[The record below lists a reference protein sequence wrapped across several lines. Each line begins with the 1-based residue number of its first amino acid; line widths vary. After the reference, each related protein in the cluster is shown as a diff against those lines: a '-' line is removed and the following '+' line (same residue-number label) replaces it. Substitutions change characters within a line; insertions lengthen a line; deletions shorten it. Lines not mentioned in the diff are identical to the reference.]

1 MQVNADLH
9 IHGPY
14 SAGSSRDMTI
24 PLMDEYAGLKG
35 LQILATAD
43 CLHPKWL
50 KHLKENLKED
60 NGLFRHKESKTRFLL
75 ETEVQDSSL
84 VHELIFLP
92 SFDAADSLYSILK
105 KHSTD
110 IDKDGRPRL
119 SIGPEELAGIVLSE
133 GGMIGPAHAFTP
145 YYAIYSKFNSIKECY
160 GKHASK
166 IKFIELGLSA
176 DTEMADHIEELN
188 HLTFLS
194 NSDAHSVMRLGRE
207 FNQMELEEPSFAAVK
222 DAIDNHKVTLNAG
235 YDPREGKYHLTACNK
250 CYRQYELKEAKAKD
264 MRCSC
269 GGIIKTGV
277 KDRII
282 ARSGEKSKSPSF
294 RPEYKHMIPLIEIIS
309 KSLGISST
317 YSKKVQE
324 LWRELVE
331 ENGGEIK
338 VLLEAD
344 LEKIEEKNKNV
355 ARAIKAFRAGE
366 IQILPGGGGNYGQIK
381 LPFDP
386 PKKQKS
392 LSDF

>member
-1 MQVNADLH
+1 MQANADLH

-14 SAGSSRDMTI
+14 STGSSRDMTI
-24 PLMDEYAGLKG
+24 PLMDEYAALKG

-43 CLHPKWL
+43 CLHPKWR
-50 KHLKENLKED
+50 KHLKENLREE
-60 NGLFRHKESKTRFLL
+60 NGLLRYKDSETRFLL

-84 VHELIFLP
+84 VHQLIFLP
-92 SFDAADSLYSILK
+92 SFESAESLYAILK
-105 KHSTD
+105 KYSTD

-119 SIGPEELAGIVLSE
+119 SIGPEELAGIVLE
-133 GGMIGPAHAFTP
+133 QGGMIGPAHAFTP

-160 GKHASK
+160 GKYAGR

-207 FNQMELEEPSFAAVK
+207 FNILALEEYSFKAVK
-222 DAIDNHKVTLNAG
+222 DAIENHKVTLNAG

-250 CYRQYELKEAKAKD
+250 CYKQCELKEAMARG
-264 MRCSC
+264 MRCTC

-282 ARSGEKSKSPSF
+282 ARSGEKSKSPPF
-294 RPEYKHMIPLIEIIS
+294 RPEYKYLIPLIEIIS
-309 KSLGISST
+309 KSIGVSST

-338 VLLEAD
+338 TLLEAD
-344 LEKIEEKNKNV
+344 LGKIAEKNKNV
-355 ARAIKAFRAGE
+355 SRAIQAFRNGE
-366 IQILPGGGGNYGQIK
+366 IEIIPGGGGNYGQIK
-381 LPFDP
+381 LPFEP

>member
-1 MQVNADLH
+1 MQANADLH

-14 SAGSSRDMTI
+14 STGSSRGMTI

-35 LQILATAD
+35 LQMLATAD

-50 KHLKENLKED
+50 KHLKENLKEE
-60 NGLFRHKESKTRFLL
+60 NGLLRYKDSGTRFLL

-84 VHELIFLP
+84 VHQLIFLP
-92 SFDAADSLYSILK
+92 SFESAESLYSILK
-105 KHSTD
+105 EHSTD

-119 SIGPEELAGIVLSE
+119 SIGPEELAGIVLE
-133 GGMIGPAHAFTP
+133 QGGMIGPAHAFTP

-160 GKHASK
+160 GKYAGR

-207 FNQMELEEPSFAAVK
+207 FNTLALEEYSFKAVQ
-222 DAIDNHKVTLNAG
+222 DAIENHKVTLNAG

-250 CYRQYELKEAKAKD
+250 CYKQYELKDAKAKN
-264 MRCSC
+264 MRCAC

-282 ARSGEKSKSPSF
+282 ARSGERSSSPPF
-294 RPEYKHMIPLIEIIS
+294 RPEYKYLIPLIEIIS
-309 KSLGISST
+309 KSIGVSST

-338 VLLEAD
+338 TLLEAD
-344 LEKIEEKNKNV
+344 LGKIAEKNKSV
-355 ARAIKAFRAGE
+355 ARAIQAFRDGE
-366 IQILPGGGGNYGQIK
+366 IEILPGGGGNYGQIK
-381 LPFDP
+381 LPFEP

-392 LSDF
+392 LSEF